1 MTFFG
6 IAFPACGGVVLRP
19 YWIWNSPKAWYHKL
33 KSHTCFLRNSFI
45 KAVEGWSNWHNLIT
59 FCGGLNEFI
68 GYWNS
73 NHRRM
78 WFSSIFC
85 SFWLEISIWN
95 IPSTLQG
102 HLKWNQYFK
111 LAYLHRDIGG
121 HQNQYFASFLRK
133 GVSTSCRVGKK
144 CNNNQSPTTAK
155 LARRKTLIPEI
166 KFKCRTSKKCNN
178 NHQ

>member
-1 MTFFG
+1 MFTNKQNIHVQGKGLLKANCYGSYISDVLSFNREFVRLWLL
-6 IAFPACGGVVLRP
+6 IEINCAPFCPFPSSSSVKHPSVRRL
-19 YWIWNSPKAWYHKL
+19 H
-33 KSHTCFLRNSFI
+33 
-45 KAVEGWSNWHNLIT
+45 NWT
-59 FCGGLNEFI
+59 KKMGT
-68 GYWNS
+68 
-73 NHRRM
+73 R
-78 WFSSIFC
+78 C

-166 KFKCRTSKKCNN
+166 KFKCRTSKKSNN